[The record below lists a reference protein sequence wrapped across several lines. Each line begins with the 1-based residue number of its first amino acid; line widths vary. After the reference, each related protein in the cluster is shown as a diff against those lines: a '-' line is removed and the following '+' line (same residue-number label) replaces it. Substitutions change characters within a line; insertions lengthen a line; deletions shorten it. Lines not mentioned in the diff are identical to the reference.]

1 MRQASLASDI
11 DHSPKAD
18 GGIDG
23 ETDGRGARA
32 RRPQLEDIVDE
43 HLRLVEVDD
52 DVVDRFADDPRRE
65 RPVEMDERTDRISS
79 EFFLELE
86 LSAVEF
92 LVRIARRRRMTAPR
106 GGPYGES
113 QRHAHGDRHCAH
125 GSLHDVVL
133 NTYADGALRKP
144 TESFGRYE
152 PPRGCCILRFR
163 ELFQSSRAVGYSAAS
178 RTVAGWSLD

>member
-1 MRQASLASDI
+1 MLTT
-11 DHSPKAD
+11 KA
-18 GGIDG
+18 GPQSSAG
-23 ETDGRGARA
+23 A

-65 RPVEMDERTDRISS
+65 RPVEYVRERTDCISS

-163 ELFQSSRAVGYSAAS
+163 ELIQLSRAVGYAAAS
-178 RTVAGWSLD
+178 RTVTGWSLD